1 MKYTALYTSL
11 SLHFLCEDG
20 LSVCLFHTQ
29 PNLNV
34 LSCDLTLTRRA
45 VTNHN
50 FQSLL
55 AAYLSIGI
63 IGLFHLLAF
72 PWHLLFFF
80 CIDVAPKLVNCKC
93 CLPSLKLITISHCK
107 KYCSKHVL
115 FSRAF
120 LQESPVTTCPPQK
133 KNKKYVNWFKLV
145 DLDPF
150 PSSPAPSTCLSV
162 AQLVAREGRW
172 LEAPSRL
179 PPEVEGGPRA
189 QP

>member
-11 SLHFLCEDG
+11 SLHVLCEDG

-45 VTNHN
+45 VTTHN

-72 PWHLLFFF
+72 PWHLLSFF
-80 CIDVAPKLVNCKC
+80 CIDVVPKLVNCKC
-93 CLPSLKLITISHCK
+93 CLPSLKLITRSHCK
-107 KYCSKHVL
+107 KYCSNAYKKKKKKL
-115 FSRAF
+115 FSRSAF
-120 LQESPVTTCPPQK
+120 LHRSPVTTCPPQK
-133 KNKKYVNWFKLV
+133 KKQKIFPLVQLV

-150 PSSPAPSTCLSV
+150 PSSPALP
-162 AQLVAREGRW
+162 LV
-172 LEAPSRL
+172 
-179 PPEVEGGPRA
+179 
-189 QP
+189 

>member
-11 SLHFLCEDG
+11 SLHVLCEDG

-72 PWHLLFFF
+72 PWHLLKISALMLFQNL
-80 CIDVAPKLVNCKC
+80 IGKL
-93 CLPSLKLITISHCK
+93 
-107 KYCSKHVL
+107 
-115 FSRAF
+115 
-120 LQESPVTTCPPQK
+120 
-133 KNKKYVNWFKLV
+133 
-145 DLDPF
+145 
-150 PSSPAPSTCLSV
+150 
-162 AQLVAREGRW
+162 
-172 LEAPSRL
+172 
-179 PPEVEGGPRA
+179 
-189 QP
+189 